1 MDNLLP
7 PAVVALTSFQ
17 TVHPINL
24 AGSVLAFTTLLW
36 YKLSVSK
43 QAAAGATGKAFYLPE
58 KWRALV
64 GRLLKLALLC
74 VTTFALRLFLL
85 GARQTPLEPKE
96 NAP

>member
-1 MDNLLP
+1 MVLP

-24 AGSVLAFTTLLW
+24 AGSVLAFATLLW

-43 QAAAGATGKAFYLPE
+43 QAAAGAAGRAFYLQD

-74 VTTFALRLFLL
+74 VTTLALRLFLL
-85 GARQTPLEPKE
+85 AASQPPPELKQ